1 MDSSAQHIRDYKL
14 AIEFKY
20 LMAHAPA
27 GVYLMPEFEDIRQLH
42 GVIFVR
48 RGLYRDGMFRF
59 VMRLPPMYNTSD
71 THPQIFFDPPL
82 FSPLVDPLSGALDLC
97 AEEALLVWQPEK
109 HFLVT
114 AVTFLKRVFY
124 MKGFDQFERIA
135 NPEAQHMF
143 NTDKQGFLK
152 RVEAE
157 VQASQKAVFRRDSL
171 GPACTLLFS
180 ELQPAHDDVL
190 RRALQQDALAGKSDA
205 QLSAQEWVMRDEPDR
220 DGDRHREQP
229 AEAGADLESEAVS

>member
-1 MDSSAQHIRDYKL
+1 
-14 AIEFKY
+14 
-20 LMAHAPA
+20 
-27 GVYLMPEFEDIRQLH
+27 
-42 GVIFVR
+42 
-48 RGLYRDGMFRF
+48 
-59 VMRLPPMYNTSD
+59 
-71 THPQIFFDPPL
+71 
-82 FSPLVDPLSGALDLC
+82 
-97 AEEALLVWQPEK
+97 
-109 HFLVT
+109 
-114 AVTFLKRVFY
+114 
-124 MKGFDQFERIA
+124 
-135 NPEAQHMF
+135 
-143 NTDKQGFLK
+143 
-152 RVEAE
+152 